1 MLIDPKVKKLD
12 IFNGG
17 GGIVEREIK
26 LPLNQ
31 GINKFEIANVPASFD
46 PNSANIILNYINS
59 EDKEYILLQQTIV
72 SLPDISNSNQII
84 DREKAAANS
93 IISYAIDFTREMRE
107 RVSSICEASSY
118 RTYAD
123 MIGTFDFIIN
133 AKRESEIIV
142 KINYFVSDIRIRWE
156 TTLNVNLDDDN
167 NAEIEG
173 FIVVDNQTAFTY
185 EEVELSFA
193 IFEIPP
199 DANLGYPPLN
209 APNAPQMFYES
220 EEEMQ
225 QQDFPRK
232 KMKRT
237 QRLKNLM
244 L

>member
-31 GINKFEIANVPASFD
+31 GTNKFEIANVPASFD
-46 PNSANIILNYINS
+46 PNSADIILNYINP
-59 EDKEYILLQQTIV
+59 EDKEYIKLQQTIV
-72 SLPDISNSNQII
+72 SLPDSINSNQII
-84 DREKAAANS
+84 DREKSAANS

-123 MIGTFDFIIN
+123 MIGTFDFILN
-133 AKRESEIIV
+133 AKREGDIIV
-142 KINYFVSDIRIRWE
+142 KINYFVSDIRIKWE
-156 TTLNVNLDDDN
+156 TTLNVNIDSDN

-185 EEVELSFA
+185 EDVELSFA
-193 IFEIPP
+193 IFEIPI
-199 DANLGYPPLN
+199 DTTLGFSPLN
-209 APNAPQMFYES
+209 APNIQPMYNES
-220 EEEMQ
+220 EEVQ
-225 QQDFPRK
+225 QSLPRK
-232 KMKRT
+232 VMKRT